1 MNAGPVHELSQRGQF
16 SLRVVK
22 GVQVKELVCEQD
34 RRTDDAPSTAP
45 ASLKSRQNE

>member
-1 MNAGPVHELSQRGQF
+1 MNAGPVHVLSQRGQF

-34 RRTDDAPSTAP
+34 RRADDAASTASAP
-45 ASLKSRQNE
+45 LKSRHDE